1 MWSYWPHS
9 KFNKILITTFQQLKA
24 METDKT
30 LKSFEPL
37 GNEGG
42 VSNRIASWFQAYH
55 MYPVPFPTPPP
66 PFLSPQRR

>member
-1 MWSYWPHS
+1 
-9 KFNKILITTFQQLKA
+9 

-55 MYPVPFPTPPP
+55 MYPVPFPPP
-66 PFLSPQRR
+66 PFSLSSKKITYRISKLNI